1 MFERFTLWH
10 LGILFALPAVATA
23 KTESNSLCR
32 WLDNKLQIFTS
43 TTATNA
49 REATYVH
56 KEDAIHWSVAR
67 MSRGV
72 VC

>member
-23 KTESNSLCR
+23 KTESNSQCC
-32 WLDNKLQIFTS
+32 WLDNKLQIFTI

-49 REATYVH
+49 REATHVH
-56 KEDAIHWSVAR
+56 KEDAIYRSVVR